1 MTIINWFLIIFAD
14 TMQKISR
21 FIKIA
26 FSIYAALILLILIL
40 VLFPIALFLNLVP
53 KKTRGNLLYR
63 ITRFGIDIVM
73 LLWGIYQRNIYD
85 APHDRKR
92 PMIFVFNHISYL
104 DAITILKAI
113 RFQNMRGLGKSE
125 IGDIPIAG
133 LIYRSAVIMVKRT
146 SAEDRARS
154 IADLKEALQHN
165 ISIALAPEG
174 TFNETGKPLLPFFDG
189 AFKIAIETQTPI
201 KPLLF
206 LDTYDRLNY
215 NSILSL
221 TPGQSRVVYLEEI
234 PVTGYT
240 MEDVP
245 VLKQK
250 VYDVMEKAL
259 IRYKASWIKE

>member
-1 MTIINWFLIIFAD
+1 M
-14 TMQKISR
+14 KILSR
-21 FIKIA
+21 GIKIV
-26 FSIYAALILLILIL
+26 FSIYAALILLALIL
-40 VLFPIALFLNLVP
+40 VLFPVALFLNIFP
-53 KKTRGNLLYR
+53 KNTRGNLLYK
-63 ITRFGIDIVM
+63 ISRFAVDIAM
-73 LLWGIYQRNIYD
+73 FLWGIYQYNIYEV
-85 APHDRKR
+85 PHNRKK
-92 PMIFVFNHISYL
+92 PTIFVFNHISYL
-104 DAITILKAI
+104 DALTVLKAI
-113 RFQNMRGLGKSE
+113 RFQHMRGLGKSE

-154 IADLKEALQHN
+154 IADLKEALKNN

-174 TFNETGKPLLPFFDG
+174 TFNETGKPLLSFFDG

-215 NSILSL
+215 KSILSL
-221 TPGQSRVVYLEEI
+221 TPGRSRVVYLEEI
-234 PVTGYT
+234 PVSDFT
-240 MEDVP
+240 MEEVP

-259 IRYKASWIKE
+259 INYKASWIKE